1 MHLALPDLSNR
12 DKIILISIAIL
23 VALIPVGTYVLSLRM
38 KAQSSASEVTSNV
51 PRTDTPEFSTDPKS
65 ELVSLSQQAADQNK
79 QTGLAQ
85 PTPEPTAEVFFGP
98 TLKFKI
104 SLEARPS
111 AKQATKLFVGIA
123 SGKPASGTTPQ
134 YIISYQVDVPDIGE
148 YSGLSLAGLTQG
160 STYTAYLKGQAQIAT
175 SSAFLLNPTS
185 NDLGTVKMTT
195 GDVNDDNIINDSDYN
210 LVKGAIG
217 AGPSSSKWNS
227 IYDFNLDN
235 IINSWD
241 LGIIGAHLG
250 KTGESGVVKST
261 YNSFGDLNKEFAEG
275 PVPSPNQGTTTTPS
289 FFLLD
294 QNFPSPTST
303 PDIKPGGQEGY
314 WIWLPKP

>member
-23 VALIPVGTYVLSLRM
+23 VALIPVGTYVLSLRI
-38 KAQSSASEVTSNV
+38 KALSSASTTSNI
-51 PRTDTPEFSTDPKS
+51 PRTDNPEFSTNPRD
-65 ELVSLSQQAADQNK
+65 ELVSLSQQAVDRG
-79 QTGLAQ
+79 QTDTTNQ

-104 SLEARPS
+104 SLEARPA
-111 AKQATKLFVGIA
+111 AKQATKLFVGIS
-123 SGKPASGTTPQ
+123 SGKPASGITPQ
-134 YIISYQVDVPDIGE
+134 YIISYQVDVPEGGE

-195 GDVNDDNIINDSDYN
+195 GDVNDDNVINDSDYN
-210 LVKGAIG
+210 LVKAAIG
-217 AGPSSSKWNS
+217 ATPSSTKWNS

-235 IINSWD
+235 IINSYD

-261 YNSFGDLNKEFAEG
+261 TSMGFGDLDKEFAEG
-275 PVPSPNQGTTTTPS
+275 LAPSPNQG
-289 FFLLD
+289 
-294 QNFPSPTST
+294 NIST